1 MKKKENNVVMEGF
14 NPKTYRRTS
23 LMFII
28 LTLLNIAVVIFAF
41 QRTGYGL
48 WHAEDA
54 LSRIAKVN
62 SNFGSINESLL
73 RIELNSSDDVLV
85 QYNIEEIFEYNKE
98 IAQNADEF
106 RKIDLSNID
115 PTLDDEFEISMEK
128 INKYYTTIAGNLNAV
143 KNHTAE
149 ATVLRSVEVDT
160 LQSEASKKINE
171 LFEKA
176 DQSTYEFFCRVG
188 QRFLFVILFLIIT
201 MAVGLVSTARAK
213 KRDYASALKL
223 QNSKQKSENMRQKA
237 IDIAYTNVVTG
248 LKNRFAFEEMFDKDL
263 KSEDVV
269 IAMFNFNHFKSI
281 NEKYSRDFADEYIA
295 TIAQKI
301 VDTFGK
307 QAEIYHTDVDEFC
320 ILFNRELSNGK
331 AGDIAQKILRSFSQA
346 IQVNGVAVQLTVS
359 GCICYCDA
367 DTYQSAN
374 ALLMMLDNGIN
385 RVKTMCHEQNRSI
398 LLPVNQFGS
407 NQL

>member
-54 LSRIAKVN
+54 LSRIAKIN

-115 PTLDDEFEISMEK
+115 PTLDDEFEVSMEK
-128 INKYYTTIAGNLNAV
+128 INKYYTTIAENLNAV

-188 QRFLFVILFLIIT
+188 QRFLFVLLFLIIT
-201 MAVGLVSTARAK
+201 MAVGLISTARAK

-237 IDIAYTNVVTG
+237 IDIAYINVITG

-263 KSEDVV
+263 KAEDVV
-269 IAMFNFNHFKSI
+269 VAMFNFNHFKSI

-295 TIAQKI
+295 TIAKKI

-307 QAEIYHTDVDEFC
+307 QAEVYHTDVDEFC
-320 ILFNRELSNGK
+320 VLFNKELSNGK

-346 IQVNGVAVQLTVS
+346 IQINGVTVQLTVS

-367 DTYQSAN
+367 NTYQSAN

-407 NQL
+407 DQL